1 MKSHSTDINNTLFIT
16 GVQLLMLTMFL
27 VYNNL
32 PNQIT
37 KSVLLFFFLANSS
50 ITFSVD
56 MLMLL

>member
-37 KSVLLFFFLANSS
+37 NSVLLFFFLANSS